1 MYHDHVNAPSPA
13 YDLID
18 HAGLGSLLFYPR
30 PDPSTPPKGALDLA
44 FEVAPGVRLGA
55 RFYPFDRAWPTILYF
70 HGNGEVA
77 GDHNSIAPFYGQIG
91 VNLLVCEF
99 RGYGRSSGQPTFA
112 TLVADGGPAAVSFH
126 DFLDANGFAPS
137 RFVMGRSLGA
147 NPALEVAANHATR
160 FQGFILE
167 SGAGNIR
174 RLAGRAGLDVE
185 DGDGLAL
192 VEAHEAKLR
201 SIRLPGLLI
210 HGDQDELIP
219 VSTAIELNAILEA
232 TECDLIVIPGA
243 GHNDILWVG
252 NALYFAAIRTFVEK
266 HVLASEAAK

>member
-1 MYHDHVNAPSPA
+1 MNEPSPA

-18 HAGLGSLLFYPR
+18 RAGLGSLLFYPR
-30 PDPSTPPKGALDLA
+30 PDPSPPPEGAIDLS
-44 FEVAPGVRLGA
+44 FEVDAGVRLGA
-55 RFYPFDRAWPTILYF
+55 RFYPFDRSWPTILYF

-77 GDHNSIAPFYGQIG
+77 GDHDTIAQFYGQIG

-99 RGYGRSSGQPTFA
+99 RGYGRSSGIPTFA
-112 TLVADGGPAAVSFH
+112 ALVADGGHAAASFH

-147 NPALEVAANHATR
+147 NPALEVAANHASGFR
-160 FQGFILE
+160 GFILE

-174 RLAGRAGLDVE
+174 RLAARAGLDVTE
-185 DGDGLAL
+185 GAGLDL
-192 VEAHEAKLR
+192 VEAHETKLR

-210 HGDQDELIP
+210 HGEQDELIP
-219 VSTAIELNAILEA
+219 LSTAAELYQLLEA
-232 TECDLIVIPGA
+232 TERELVVIPGA

-252 NALYFAAIRTFVEK
+252 HGPYFAAIKAFIGANGVP
-266 HVLASEAAK
+266 

>member
-1 MYHDHVNAPSPA
+1 MSAPVPS

-18 HAGLGSLLFYPR
+18 QAGLGSLLFYPR
-30 PDPSTPPKGALDLA
+30 PDRSHAPNGAIDLS
-44 FEVAPGVRLGA
+44 FEVDAGVRLGV
-55 RFYPFDRAWPTILYF
+55 RFYPFDRTWPTILYF

-77 GDHNSIAPFYGQIG
+77 GDHDGIAPFYGQIG

-99 RGYGRSSGQPTFA
+99 RGYGRSNGEPTFA
-112 TLVADGGPAAVSFH
+112 TLVADGGAAVVSFH
-126 DFLDANGFAPS
+126 DFLDANGFAGA

-147 NPALEVAANHATR
+147 NPALEIAANHATG

-174 RLAGRAGLDVE
+174 RLAARAGLDVS
-185 DGDGLAL
+185 DGAGLTL
-192 VEAHEAKLR
+192 IEAHEAKIR
-201 SIRLPGLLI
+201 SIRVPGLLL

-219 VSTAIELNAILEA
+219 VSTAAELYEMLEG
-232 TECDLIVIPGA
+232 TERDLVVIPGA

-252 NALYFAAIRTFVEK
+252 HALYFAAIKTFIEK
-266 HVLASEAAK
+266 HA

>member
-1 MYHDHVNAPSPA
+1 MNAPSPA

-18 HAGLGSLLFYPR
+18 RAGLGSLLFYPR
-30 PDPSTPPKGALDLA
+30 PDPSTPPKGALDLS
-44 FEVAPGVRLGA
+44 FEVAPDVRLGA
-55 RFYPFDRAWPTILYF
+55 RFYPFERTWPTILYF

-77 GDHNSIAPFYGQIG
+77 GDHDSIAPFYGQIG

-112 TLVADGGPAAVSFH
+112 SLVADGGQAAVSFH
-126 DFLDANGFAPS
+126 DFLDANGFAAS

-147 NPALEVAANHATR
+147 NPALEIAANHASGFR
-160 FQGFILE
+160 GFILE
-167 SGAGNIR
+167 SGAGNIL
-174 RLAGRAGLDVE
+174 RLAARAGLDISK
-185 DGDGLAL
+185 GDGLAL

-201 SIRLPGLLI
+201 SIRLPGLLL

-219 VSTAIELNAILEA
+219 VSTAAELYQLLEA
-232 TECDLIVIPGA
+232 TQRELVVIPGA

-252 NALYFAAIRTFVEK
+252 HALYFAAIKTFIEANA
-266 HVLASEAAK
+266 LA